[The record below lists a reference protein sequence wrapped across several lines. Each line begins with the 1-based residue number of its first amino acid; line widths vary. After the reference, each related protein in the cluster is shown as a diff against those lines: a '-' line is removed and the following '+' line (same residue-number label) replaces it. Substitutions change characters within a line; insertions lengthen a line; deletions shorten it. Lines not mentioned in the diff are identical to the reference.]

1 MRLVVDANV
10 IAAAVLSQAGTGPL
24 VGHQLVAPHLLGSEV
39 TNALSEMAFRG
50 EIPAD
55 AAMRAIDRLADLP
68 IEYQRPARLHPTAA
82 AIARSLGWAK
92 TYDAEYVALA
102 ELLDL
107 PLLTLDERLHRRVA
121 GRIRVV
127 RLRDLVGRSAA
138 GDQ

>member
-10 IAAAVLSQAGTGPL
+10 IVALVLARPEYDPL
-24 VGHQLVAPHLLGSEV
+24 KGHLAVAPYLLASEA

-50 EIPAD
+50 EIPAE
-55 AAMRAIDRLADLP
+55 AALSAIDRLADLS

-107 PLLTLDERLHRRVA
+107 PLLTLDERLRRRVA
-121 GRIRVV
+121 GRIRV
-127 RLRDLVGRSAA
+127 LAPSDL
-138 GDQ
+138 